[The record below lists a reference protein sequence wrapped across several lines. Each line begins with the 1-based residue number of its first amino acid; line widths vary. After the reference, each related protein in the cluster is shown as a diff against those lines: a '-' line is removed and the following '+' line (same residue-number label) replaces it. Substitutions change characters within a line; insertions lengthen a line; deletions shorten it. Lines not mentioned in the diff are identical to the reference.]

1 MMGEMD
7 RGQRPGKDGK
17 PLSAEEIEKKLEDYE
32 EMKGIIP
39 RALKRM
45 GEEKNTKV
53 KAGWEFSMTVRQC
66 TFSPLFLL
74 PPHALFL
81 CSITSAI
88 FNFAL
93 RLLTYKSTMGGFKI
107 F

>member
-1 MMGEMD
+1 MGETD
-7 RGQRPGKDGK
+7 RGQKRGKDGK
-17 PLSAEEIEKKLEDYE
+17 PLSAKEKKKKLENYE

-45 GEEKNTKV
+45 GKEKEAKE
-53 KAGWEFSMTVRQC
+53 KAGWKFSMTVRQW
-66 TFSPLFLL
+66 TFSPLLLL
-74 PPHALFL
+74 PPPALCL
-81 CSITSAI
+81 CSITSAT

-93 RLLTYKSTMGGFKI
+93 RRRTSKSTMGGFEI